1 MQSRTVR
8 WVGMGAA
15 VALAACGGGTPGAQP
30 HDMST
35 TGHEEAARAEDE
47 QASEHSAQHDPLAAR
62 TLLCGSPRIQTE
74 IGGACWTSDVNPTDE
89 HRAEAERHVRAAADH
104 RAAAQA
110 LRDAEAAAC
119 VDIDDLDRDMSPFAH
134 REDIAAVAPLT
145 ETVQMGRQTRERTV
159 GATVVFRATPGMTAE
174 WLQRLV
180 DCHLARNAS
189 LGHSMPEMEYCPL
202 VPRGVTAR
210 VRSTGDGFAVELR
223 GGDDETAAEILRRAQ
238 SLTSR

>member
-1 MQSRTVR
+1 MRTRMVA
-8 WVGMGAA
+8 WIGTGAM
-15 VALAACGGGTPGAQP
+15 LAACGGGTPGAQP

-35 TGHEEAARAEDE
+35 SGHEEAARGEE
-47 QASEHSAQHDPLAAR
+47 QQVTEHEAQYDPLAAR
-62 TLLCGSPRIQTE
+62 TIRCGSARVQTE
-74 IGGACWTSDVNPTDE
+74 IGGVCWTSDVNPTDE

-119 VDIDDLDRDMSPFAH
+119 TGIDDLDRDMSPFAH
-134 REDIAAVAPLT
+134 REDIASVAPLT
-145 ETVQMGRQTRERTV
+145 ETVQMGRQTRERGV
-159 GATVVFRATPGMTAE
+159 GATVVFRATPGMTVE

-189 LGHSMPEMEYCPL
+189 LGHSVPEMEYCPL

-223 GGDDETAAEILRRAQ
+223 GEDDETAAEILRRAQ
-238 SLTSR
+238 SLAH